1 MERRVEE
8 ELRTMVREFRASVSE
23 DLHATH
29 QRMDQLAHDLRTRIN
44 TLETA
49 VLNTLRDN
57 TRETD
62 RRLSRLEQQ
71 WAVIDERLDG
81 HDDRFDAIDAR
92 LDTIDA
98 RLDTI
103 DARLD
108 RHDERFDAI
117 DGTLQE
123 ILGLLRA

>member
-98 RLDTI
+98 RLD
-103 DARLD
+103 
-108 RHDERFDAI
+108 RHDERFDTI